1 MNVFITLGKDYL
13 WFCQQL
19 TLVVIPNLQWTR
31 KCFRITV
38 QKRREINQFYI
49 WWMDYTC
56 VSQHVQNKSFHFK
69 CWIFYTIK
77 SDVIAME
84 SQNLLLYGGIEKRL
98 DICPGDLISNVYI
111 RKKLNGNP
119 NLELQRTQWVMSN
132 SLQHKRFLKKSQNLF
147 EKWQKLVKRMPVLSL

>member
-1 MNVFITLGKDYL
+1 
-13 WFCQQL
+13 
-19 TLVVIPNLQWTR
+19 
-31 KCFRITV
+31 
-38 QKRREINQFYI
+38 
-49 WWMDYTC
+49 
-56 VSQHVQNKSFHFK
+56 
-69 CWIFYTIK
+69 
-77 SDVIAME
+77 ME
-84 SQNLLLYGGIEKRL
+84 SQNLLLYGAIEKRL